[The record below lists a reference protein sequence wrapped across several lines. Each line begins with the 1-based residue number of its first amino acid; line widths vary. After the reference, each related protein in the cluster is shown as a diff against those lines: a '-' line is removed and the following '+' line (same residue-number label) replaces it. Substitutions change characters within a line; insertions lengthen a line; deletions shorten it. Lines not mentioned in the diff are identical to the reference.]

1 MLKSEAKSKSK
12 TVRKPLRDVSNKKYN
27 NGGTFFKPL
36 DMKKDLRFS
45 EKEEDRCKRVEEDKE
60 DDGSLDRLLLVQSDL
75 SSLVRQVDELV
86 VQAWKLKSTSKQG
99 RIEIESFTHFLSE
112 MLSSLKPWL
121 PRFQKVLSS
130 PLAESE
136 SQLGQ
141 TGESKIVSSTN
152 DVESDA
158 VDSPEETKLDS
169 LISPSPLVSWRADCT
184 VERGR
189 QLFLLTPLP
198 ISKTLSSKCQ
208 GPSKSVFERN
218 TSNTTSE
225 QPTFCTLLEDVN
237 DDLLES
243 ASIRPTTSKPS
254 DSAATELGKT
264 LQYEFASSSCFS
276 QKECSMLV
284 MTPCSKMSPPK
295 SCVLLEPISE
305 ISHQGNYRFR
315 KATPFPVGINCSRS
329 QLSESSGSDTSEG
342 LAFKY
347 PELLGIQGAYKP
359 GIGKKKVEASPGW
372 FVSPPKTCILLQ
384 PPDEKSLNDVADGC
398 QMPSS
403 HVFNNQKNL
412 SFAKQDSVR
421 CGVQQ
426 TSKSCNQEPLGD
438 NLASIDSTPMWKEPE
453 STIHRGKRP
462 GENTLKKE
470 LWTRFEAASTHGL
483 RFNASVPENTA
494 SKGFLDLLDEA
505 SCDEES

>member
-1 MLKSEAKSKSK
+1 M
-12 TVRKPLRDVSNKKYN
+12 
-27 NGGTFFKPL
+27 
-36 DMKKDLRFS
+36 
-45 EKEEDRCKRVEEDKE
+45 
-60 DDGSLDRLLLVQSDL
+60 
-75 SSLVRQVDELV
+75 
-86 VQAWKLKSTSKQG
+86 
-99 RIEIESFTHFLSE
+99 
-112 MLSSLKPWL
+112 
-121 PRFQKVLSS
+121 
-130 PLAESE
+130 AESE
-136 SQLGQ
+136 NQLGQ

-198 ISKTLSSKCQ
+198 ISKTLSSKFQ

-243 ASIRPTTSKPS
+243 VPIRSTTSKPI

-264 LQYEFASSSCFS
+264 LQSEFASSSCFS
-276 QKECSMLV
+276 KKECSMLV

-305 ISHQGNYRFR
+305 ISHQGNHRFR
-315 KATPFPVGINCSRS
+315 KATPFPVGINRSRS

-372 FVSPPKTCILLQ
+372 FVSPPKTCVLLQ
-384 PPDEKSLNDVADGC
+384 PPDEKSLNDAADGC

-403 HVFNNQKNL
+403 HVFNNQKDL
-412 SFAKQDSVR
+412 SFAKQDNVQ

-426 TSKSCNQEPLGD
+426 TSKSCNQGIAL
-438 NLASIDSTPMWKEPE
+438 
-453 STIHRGKRP
+453 
-462 GENTLKKE
+462 
-470 LWTRFEAASTHGL
+470 
-483 RFNASVPENTA
+483 
-494 SKGFLDLLDEA
+494 
-505 SCDEES
+505 

>member
-27 NGGTFFKPL
+27 NGGTFSKPL
-36 DMKKDLRFS
+36 DLKKDLRFS
-45 EKEEDRCKRVEEDKE
+45 EKEEDRCKEVEDEE
-60 DDGSLDRLLLVQSDL
+60 EDGSLDRLLLVQSDL
-75 SSLVRQVDELV
+75 SSLVHQVDELV
-86 VQAWKLKSTSKQG
+86 VQAFKLKSTSKQG

-184 VERGR
+184 VER
-189 QLFLLTPLP
+189 
-198 ISKTLSSKCQ
+198 
-208 GPSKSVFERN
+208 
-218 TSNTTSE
+218 
-225 QPTFCTLLEDVN
+225 EDVY

-243 ASIRPTTSKPS
+243 APIRPTTSKPS

-264 LQYEFASSSCFS
+264 LQYEFASLSCFS

-384 PPDEKSLNDVADGC
+384 PPDEKSLNDAADGC

-412 SFAKQDSVR
+412 SFAKQDNVQ

-426 TSKSCNQEPLGD
+426 TSKSCNQEPLGG

-483 RFNASVPENTA
+483 CFNASVPENTA